1 MSAYASRTLDDIA
14 EVIRHA
20 DGECV
25 FLIGAG
31 ASKSAGIPLANGLL
45 AEIERDFPRAYA
57 RARDKS
63 YNSVMAE
70 LTSAQ
75 RSKLLSRHMEQ
86 AKVNWAHLALAQ
98 MFHLRKIDR
107 ILTVNFDPLIMRA
120 CSMVGEFPAVY
131 DLAVAQEFKP
141 ARIAPRS
148 VFYLNGQHTGFT
160 ILNADA
166 ELQAHRQRLQQ
177 IVANTGTHRI
187 WVVLGYSGAADPLLD
202 VLAEVPV
209 FDNGLYW
216 IGSRAQPSQIVIDK
230 LLSNPEKQAYFH
242 GGLHADDFLKGLA
255 QKLDCFPPP
264 LLSRPF
270 EHIEKIIA
278 HIDFDTGGD
287 EGRTAHAELRRQ
299 IADSRARHDDQSVD
313 LMALLMA
320 GKLEQLLREFAGL
333 SHPTERQRTVAAWAL
348 LRQGRLL
355 EDEASQLAHSDSNQ
369 AQLKWTQAA
378 QKYGAALHIKPDM
391 YEALSHW
398 GEDLAHA
405 AQALA
410 ASDPAAAQAKWELAH
425 EKFASAHE
433 IMPDNH
439 LVLQRWGY
447 ALQAQGQALAATA
460 APQALQKW
468 QLAQDKFRQALNSAP
483 DFAPAALALM
493 HSLLQQAG
501 LAPAHS
507 AELRAAARAAGEQA
521 EQIKRGSASLALARL
536 YAQDGELNSCLRA
549 LEQAEQSGQDGQ
561 VQALLHEA
569 SFQELMASLLRQ
581 ANWEPA
587 RSAELRATAIA
598 AAELAEQIQSGSA
611 SLTLARLYAQS
622 GEADSCMRALEQAL
636 QNGQGEQVQA
646 LLHEAQFQNLRKHAD
661 FAAWLAQRGMN

>member
-1 MSAYASRTLDDIA
+1 MTSYASRTLADIT

-31 ASKSAGIPLANGLL
+31 CSKSAGIPLAAGLL
-45 AEIERDFPRAYA
+45 QEIESDFPQAYA

-75 RSKLLSRHMEQ
+75 RSKLLSRHMER

-98 MFHLRKIDR
+98 LFHLRKIDR

-160 ILNADA
+160 ILNAEA

-202 VLAEVPV
+202 VLTEVPV

-216 IGSRAQPSQIVIDK
+216 IGSRAQPSQAVQDK
-230 LLSNPEKQAYFH
+230 LLSDPEKQCYFL
-242 GGLHADDFLKGLA
+242 GGQQADDFLKELA
-255 QKLDCFPPP
+255 QQLDCFPPP

-270 EHIEKIIA
+270 AHIEKIIA

-287 EGRTAHAELRRQ
+287 EGRAAHAELLQQ
-299 IADSRARHDDQSVD
+299 ISASRAQQEANSTD

-320 GKLEQLLREFAGL
+320 GKLQTLLDAYASLNQPSEQQK
-333 SHPTERQRTVAAWAL
+333 TMAAWAL
-348 LRQGRLL
+348 LRQGRKL
-355 EDEASQLAHSDSNQ
+355 EQEA
-369 AQLKWTQAA
+369 AQLSADDMALAQQKWTEAA
-378 QKYGAALHIKPDM
+378 QRYGAALQIKPDM
-391 YEALSHW
+391 YQALCNW
-398 GEDLAHA
+398 GEDLSESAR
-405 AQALA
+405 ALA
-410 ASDPAAAQAKWELAH
+410 ASEPQRAQANWELAY
-425 EKFASAHE
+425 EKFAQAQE

-439 LVLQRWGY
+439 LVLHCWAGALAAQAQAIVHSAPQQAAHKWQEAQQRY
-447 ALQAQGQALAATA
+447 QQVLQLAPEFTPAALKLMQMLEQQAAVQPDQRSSLLAQALQAA
-460 APQALQKW
+460 
-468 QLAQDKFRQALNSAP
+468 QLAET
-483 DFAPAALALM
+483 
-493 HSLLQQAG
+493 LQ
-501 LAPAHS
+501 
-507 AELRAAARAAGEQA
+507 
-521 EQIKRGSASLALARL
+521 RGSSGLALARL
-536 YAQDGELNSCLRA
+536 LAQAGDVAACLRA
-549 LEQAEQSGQDGQ
+549 LEVAEQTGILPDASILRDDAQFAGILAD
-561 VQALLHEA
+561 A
-569 SFQELMASLLRQ
+569 SFS
-581 ANWEPA
+581 
-587 RSAELRATAIA
+587 
-598 AAELAEQIQSGSA
+598 
-611 SLTLARLYAQS
+611 
-622 GEADSCMRALEQAL
+622 
-636 QNGQGEQVQA
+636 
-646 LLHEAQFQNLRKHAD
+646 
-661 FAAWLAQRGMN
+661 AWLARRQV